1 MIISCENC
9 GKKFEVSDDLIPENG
24 RFLQCGS
31 CSHKWHYVQK
41 DKKKIPEN
49 YQPKIKSP
57 IKSSP
62 DSTIKNEIK
71 PIDNEDVIND
81 EKNIKSPKNN
91 FLNIFL
97 ALIISFVA
105 IIILADTFK
114 NPLSLLLP
122 NIDNYLKSLY
132 ESLTD
137 IFLFFKDLLK

>member
-31 CSHKWHYVQK
+31 CSHKWHYVKK

-49 YQPKIKSP
+49 NELKTKSP
-57 IKSSP
+57 IKRSP
-62 DSTIKNEIK
+62 ESIKKKGIK
-71 PIDNEDVIND
+71 SIDNESVIND
-81 EKNIKSPKNN
+81 EKNIKSSKNN

-105 IIILADTFK
+105 IIILVDTFK
-114 NPLSLLLP
+114 NPLSLILP
-122 NIDNYLKSLY
+122 DIDNYLKSLY

>member
-41 DKKKIPEN
+41 DKKKILEN
-49 YQPKIKSP
+49 NQPKIKSP

-62 DSTIKNEIK
+62 DTAIKNEIK

-81 EKNIKSPKNN
+81 EKNIKSSKNN